1 MTYRADPNGLR
12 IGPYWI
18 RPGLTRGNVATVI
31 FASFTSIAMTV
42 YLSLIQPYVLTE
54 IVQVPE
60 ARQGTVTGSLIA
72 MQETVAVL
80 LMGFVGALADR
91 FGRPLIFAAG
101 FVMVAAGYLLYPFAT
116 SETDL
121 YLYRLVFAV
130 GLAFVPVMLSI
141 TVQDTPQEISRGKW
155 VATNN
160 VCQGLGVVILSTALL
175 GRGPVFFQSLGF
187 DPVMAGRL
195 SLWAAAGICAFAAGV
210 LWRGLPK
217 PAAATEHR
225 VHVLP
230 QFLAGLSS
238 GRDNPRLAVAF
249 AAAFVSRG
257 DLVIVGNF
265 LTLWVTQF
273 GVEQGMQTA
282 AASGRAFML
291 FGIVQISALLWAG
304 VMGVLADRLNRMTS
318 LCVALAL
325 ATVAYSLMGRVGDPL
340 SPGAIPFAVLLGIGE
355 ISLIVAG
362 GALLGQE
369 ARDSLRGAVV
379 GVFNL
384 FGALGIVAI
393 SALGGY
399 AFDAIGRSSPFTLMG
414 AVNGALLFIALIVRW
429 RAGEPE
435 AVETTTQELQK
446 T

>member
-1 MTYRADPNGLR
+1 MIYSPDPNGLK

-18 RPGLTRGNVATVI
+18 RPGLTRGNVAAVI

-60 ARQGTVTGSLIA
+60 ARQGTLTGSLIA
-72 MQETVAVL
+72 MQESVAVL

-91 FGRPLIFAAG
+91 FGRPLMFAAG
-101 FVMVAAGYLLYPFAT
+101 FVMVAAGYLLYPFAS
-116 SETDL
+116 SEADL
-121 YLYRLVFAV
+121 YLYRLLFAV
-130 GLAFVPVMLSI
+130 GLACVPVMLSI

-160 VCQGLGVVILSTALL
+160 VCQGLGVVILATALL
-175 GRGPVFFQSLGF
+175 GRGPEFFQSLGF

-195 SLWAAAGICAFAAGV
+195 SLWTAAGICAFAAGV
-210 LWRGLPK
+210 LWRGLPQ
-217 PAAATEHR
+217 PAGAAARR
-225 VHVLP
+225 VRVLS
-230 QFLAGLSS
+230 QFMAGLKS
-238 GRDNPRLAVAF
+238 GRDNPRLAVVF

-273 GVEQGMQTA
+273 GVERGMETA

-291 FGIVQISALLWAG
+291 FGIVQVSALLWAG
-304 VMGVLADRLNRMTS
+304 LMGVLSDRMNRMTS
-318 LCVALAL
+318 LCLAL
-325 ATVAYSLMGRVGDPL
+325 TLATIGYSMMGQIADPL
-340 SPGAIPFAVLLGIGE
+340 SPRAIPFAVLLGIGE

-399 AFDAIGRSSPFTLMG
+399 IFDTIGRSSPFTLMG
-414 AVNGALLFIALIVRW
+414 AVNGALLLVALLVRW
-429 RAGEPE
+429 RAGEPDNAE
-435 AVETTTQELQK
+435 STTAELHN

>member
-1 MTYRADPNGLR
+1 LIGSADPAGLK

-18 RPGLTRGNVATVI
+18 RPGLTRGNVAAVI
-31 FASFTSIAMTV
+31 FASLTSIAMTV

-60 ARQGTVTGSLIA
+60 ARQGTVTGTLIA
-72 MQETVAVL
+72 MQESVAVL

-91 FGRPLIFAAG
+91 FGRPLMFAAG
-101 FVMVAAGYLLYPFAT
+101 FLMVAAGYLLYPFAA
-116 SETDL
+116 SEADL
-121 YLYRLVFAV
+121 YLYRLLFAA

-160 VCQGLGVVILSTALL
+160 ICQGLGVVLLATALL
-175 GRGPVFFQSLGF
+175 GRGPEFFKSLGF
-187 DPVMAGRL
+187 DAVTAGRF
-195 SLWAAAGICAFAAGV
+195 SLWTAAGICTLAALI
-210 LWRGLPK
+210 LWRALPK
-217 PAAATEHR
+217 PLAAGARR
-225 VHVLP
+225 VRVLP
-230 QFLAGLSS
+230 QFLAGLGS

-257 DLVIVGNF
+257 DMVIVGNF

-273 GVEQGMQTA
+273 GVERGMDTA
-282 AASGRAFML
+282 TASGRAFML
-291 FGIVQISALLWAG
+291 FGIVQVSALLWAG
-304 VMGVLADRLNRMTS
+304 VMGVMSDRMNRMTS
-318 LCVALAL
+318 LCIALVL
-325 ATVAYSLMGRVGDPL
+325 ATVGYSMMGQVADPL
-340 SPGAIPFAVLLGIGE
+340 SPRAIPFAVLLGIGE

-369 ARDSLRGAVV
+369 AKPSLRGAVV

-384 FGALGIVAI
+384 FGALGIVAV

-399 AFDAIGRSSPFTLMG
+399 AFDGIGRSAPFTLMG
-414 AVNGALLFIALIVRW
+414 AFNGALLIGALLVRW
-429 RAGEPE
+429 RAGEP
-435 AVETTTQELQK
+435 AVTDTAIPELQK

>member
-1 MTYRADPNGLR
+1 LTYSPDPSGLK

-18 RPGLTRGNVATVI
+18 RPGLTRGNVAAVI
-31 FASFTSIAMTV
+31 FASFTSIGMTV

-60 ARQGTVTGSLIA
+60 ARQGTITGTLIA
-72 MQETVAVL
+72 LQESIAVL

-91 FGRPLIFAAG
+91 FGRPLMFATG
-101 FVMVAAGYLLYPFAT
+101 LLMVAAGYLLYPFAA
-116 SETDL
+116 SEADL
-121 YLYRLVFAV
+121 YLYRLLFAA

-155 VATNN
+155 IATNN
-160 VCQGLGVVILSTALL
+160 ICQGLGVVLLATALL
-175 GRGPVFFQSLGF
+175 GRGPAFFQSLGF
-187 DPVMAGRL
+187 NPVMAGRL
-195 SLWAAAGICAFAAGV
+195 SLWTAAGICLFAAMV

-217 PAAATEHR
+217 PAAATAKR
-225 VHVLP
+225 VRVMP
-230 QFLAGLSS
+230 QLLAGLTS

-257 DLVIVGNF
+257 DMVIVGNF
-265 LTLWVTQF
+265 LTLWITQF
-273 GVEQGMQTA
+273 GVEQGLDTA

-291 FGIVQISALLWAG
+291 FGIVQVSALTWAG
-304 VMGVLADRLNRMTS
+304 VMGVLSDRMNRMTS
-318 LCVALAL
+318 LCVALTL
-325 ATVAYSLMGRVGDPL
+325 ATVGYSMMGQVADPL
-340 SPGAIPFAVLLGIGE
+340 SSSAIPFAVLLGIGE

-369 ARDSLRGAVV
+369 AEASLRGAVI

-384 FGALGIVAI
+384 FGALGIVVI
-393 SALGGY
+393 SALAGY
-399 AFDAIGRSSPFTLMG
+399 AFDSIGRSSPFTLMG
-414 AVNGALLFIALIVRW
+414 AFNGMLLVAALLVRW
-429 RAGEPE
+429 RAGAPT
-435 AVETTTQELQK
+435 APQTTTPELQE